1 MLESLAQYASKTA
14 AKLFLFAVVGTGI
27 LAYVFEET
35 RTRIA
40 QSIQAEKMKLVTQI
54 VPRAKFDNDPLQD
67 TLTLPPNPQLG
78 TDQPSTV
85 YRARLKGAPSM
96 VILEVVA
103 PDGYSG
109 KIRLI
114 VAIDTDATI
123 SGVRVIQHKET
134 PGLGDYIDIAKG
146 NWIKIFEGA
155 SHTQYAETDW
165 QVKKDDGQ
173 FDYMTGAT
181 ITPRAI
187 VKAVHKA
194 LHYYE
199 ENQERLFVKTI
210 ASKN

>member
-14 AKLFLFAVVGTGI
+14 AKLFLLAVVGTGI

-78 TDQPSTV
+78 TEQPSTA

-114 VAIDTDATI
+114 VAIDADATI

-146 NWIKIFEGA
+146 SWIKIFEGA
-155 SHTQYAETDW
+155 SHAQYAEADW

-199 ENQERLFVKTI
+199 ENQERLFAK
-210 ASKN
+210 AAAKSK